1 MIQSYLFR
9 ISEQLTITDYFD
21 IAINEHSFY
30 YNNEYN
36 FPAGVIYMLS
46 HDPKVIV
53 SHDYPQDLESILERV
68 QNIAQN
74 ILAPNAEVIDQ
85 DAIWP
90 EQAIRALQE
99 AGLGG
104 LTIPSELGGLGQGSF
119 GVAQVCEI
127 LGQEC
132 ASTAMCFGMH
142 CVGSAVLSAKA
153 TADQRER
160 YLQPIIEGE
169 HLTTLSLSEAGTG
182 SHFYIPHTRLEA
194 VSSDMFRVT
203 GNKTFV
209 TNGSYADSYVISTV
223 AADPNAPLGQFSC
236 IVVRNEATGLH
247 WGPPWEGLGMRGN
260 SSLALD
266 LNQVLV
272 PRNDL
277 LGEEGDQIWYVFQV
291 VTPYFLMAM
300 SGTYLGIASAALEI
314 ARNHLIKRHYS
325 ESGSSLA
332 QVTVLQHRLGTLW
345 GMLERT
351 RRLAYHSA
359 ASFDAGDPDALP
371 AVFTTKAEVAECAV
385 KMVNEVMTLTG
396 GMAYREGSKLH
407 QLLRDARAAHVMA
420 PTTDLLRVWTGR
432 TLLGQPILGT

>member
-1 MIQSYLFR
+1 MPPLDSMKIPY
-9 ISEQLTITDYFD
+9 
-21 IAINEHSFY
+21 H
-30 YNNEYN
+30 
-36 FPAGVIYMLS
+36 G
-46 HDPKVIV
+46 
-53 SHDYPQDLESILERV
+53 YPQNLETILDRV
-68 QNIAQN
+68 EEITKVVV
-74 ILAPNAEVIDQ
+74 APKSEVVDR

-90 EQAIRALQE
+90 EQGIRALQQ

-104 LTIPSELGGLGQGSF
+104 LTIPEELGGLGQGSF

-142 CVGSAVLSAKA
+142 CVGAAVLSAKA
-153 TADQRER
+153 TPDQRER
-160 YLQPIIEGE
+160 YLIPIIEGN

-182 SHFYIPHTRLEA
+182 SHFYLPHTRLEA

-209 TNGSYADSYVISTV
+209 TNGGYADSYVISTV
-223 AADPNAPLGQFSC
+223 AADPDAPLGQFSC
-236 IVVRNEATGLH
+236 IVVREQAEGLH
-247 WGPPWEGLGMRGN
+247 WGPAWDGLGMRGN
-260 SSLALD
+260 ASRALELD
-266 LNQVLV
+266 RAKV

-277 LGEEGDQIWYVFQV
+277 LGDEGDQIWYVFQV
-291 VTPYFLMAM
+291 VAPYFLMAM

-325 ESGSSLA
+325 ESGSNLA
-332 QVTVLQHRLGTLW
+332 QVPVLQHRLGTLW

-351 RRLAYHSA
+351 RRLAYHA
-359 ASFDAGDPDALP
+359 AARFDAGDPDALP

-385 KMVNEVMTLTG
+385 DMVNEVMTLTG
-396 GMAYREGSKLH
+396 GMAYREGTKLH

-420 PTTDLLRVWTGR
+420 PTTDILRVWTGR
-432 TLLGQPILGT
+432 TLLGQPILGA